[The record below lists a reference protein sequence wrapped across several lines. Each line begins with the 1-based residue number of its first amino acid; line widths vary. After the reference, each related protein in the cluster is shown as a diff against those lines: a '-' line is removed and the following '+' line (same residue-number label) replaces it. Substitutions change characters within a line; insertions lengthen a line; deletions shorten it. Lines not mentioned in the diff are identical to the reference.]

1 MVHQPLYYLALY
13 QKVSG
18 NRRSDSGMKIILLV
32 DIQEG
37 YMNEE
42 LKNLPRDIEKHVNN
56 YDYDLVI
63 ATRFINK
70 NDSLHQTDI
79 RIKDMTVFSSK
90 AKLVEP
96 IDKISDF
103 VLMKSTYTSLTEDVA
118 KLLEKNKV
126 KQVYIA
132 GLNTET
138 SILAT
143 AFDLFDKGIKPVILS
158 HLCNTTN
165 GKAIND
171 AALEILRVAVSDEC
185 IL

>member
-1 MVHQPLYYLALY
+1 
-13 QKVSG
+13 
-18 NRRSDSGMKIILLV
+18 MKIILLV

-42 LKNLPRDIEKHVNN
+42 LRTLPKDIEKHVKN

-70 NDSLHQTDI
+70 NDSLHRSDI
-79 RIKDMTVFSSK
+79 HIKDMTVFSSK

-96 IDKISDF
+96 IDKIADF
-103 VLMKSTYTSLTEDVA
+103 VLMKSTYTSYTVDVA
-118 KLLEKNKV
+118 KLLEKKDV

-143 AFDLFDKGIKPVILS
+143 ALDLFDKGIKPVVLS

-165 GKAIND
+165 GKRINE
-171 AALEILRVAVSDEC
+171 AALEILRIAVGDEC

>member
-1 MVHQPLYYLALY
+1 
-13 QKVSG
+13 
-18 NRRSDSGMKIILLV
+18 MKIILLV

-37 YMNEE
+37 YMNED
-42 LKNLPRDIEKHVNN
+42 LRNLPKDIEKHVKN

-70 NDSLHQTDI
+70 NDSLHQSDI
-79 RIKDMTVFSSK
+79 HIKEMTVFSSK

-96 IDKISDF
+96 IDKIADF
-103 VLMKSTYTSLTEDVA
+103 ILMKSTYTSYTVDVA
-118 KLLEKNKV
+118 KLLEKKDI

-143 AFDLFDKGIKPVILS
+143 ALDLFDKGIKPVVLS

-165 GKAIND
+165 GKRINE
-171 AALEILRVAVSDEC
+171 AALEILRIAVGDEC

>member
-1 MVHQPLYYLALY
+1 
-13 QKVSG
+13 
-18 NRRSDSGMKIILLV
+18 MKIILLV

-37 YMNEE
+37 YMNDE
-42 LKNLPRDIEKHVNN
+42 LRSLPRDIEKHIKN
-56 YDYDLVI
+56 YEYDLVI

-70 NDSLHQTDI
+70 NDSLHKADI
-79 RIKDMTVFSSK
+79 NIREMTVFSSK

-96 IDKISDF
+96 IEKISDF

-118 KLLEKNKV
+118 KLLEKNEV
-126 KQVYIA
+126 KQVYLA

-143 AFDLFDKGIKPVILS
+143 ALDLFDKGIKPVVLS

-165 GKAIND
+165 GKKIND
-171 AALEILRVAVSDEC
+171 AALEILRIAVGDEC

>member
-1 MVHQPLYYLALY
+1 
-13 QKVSG
+13 
-18 NRRSDSGMKIILLV
+18 MKIILLV

-42 LKNLPRDIEKHVNN
+42 LRTLAKDIEKHVKN

-70 NDSLHQTDI
+70 NDSLHRSDI
-79 RIKDMTVFSSK
+79 HIKDMTVFSSK

-96 IDKISDF
+96 IDKIADI
-103 VLMKSTYTSLTEDVA
+103 VLMKSTYTSYTADVA
-118 KLLEKNKV
+118 KLLEKKDV

-132 GLNTET
+132 GLNSET

-143 AFDLFDKGIKPVILS
+143 ALDLFDKGIKPVVLS

-165 GKAIND
+165 GKRINE
-171 AALEILRVAVSDEC
+171 AALEILRIAVGDEC

>member
-1 MVHQPLYYLALY
+1 
-13 QKVSG
+13 
-18 NRRSDSGMKIILLV
+18 MKIILLV

-37 YMNEE
+37 YMNDGIRS
-42 LKNLPRDIEKHVNN
+42 LPKDIEKHVKN

-70 NDSLHQTDI
+70 NDTLHKADI
-79 RIKDMTVFSSK
+79 HIKDMTVFSSK

-96 IDKISDF
+96 IEKISDI
-103 VLMKSTYTSLTEDVA
+103 VLMKSTYTSLTEDVS
-118 KLLEKNKV
+118 KLLQKNKV

-143 AFDLFDKGIKPVILS
+143 AFDLFDKGIKPVVLS
-158 HLCNTTN
+158 HLCNTVN
-165 GKAIND
+165 GKEVNES
-171 AALEILRVAVSDEC
+171 ALNILRIAVGDEC

>member
-1 MVHQPLYYLALY
+1 
-13 QKVSG
+13 
-18 NRRSDSGMKIILLV
+18 MKIILLV

-42 LKNLPRDIEKHVNN
+42 LRTLPKDIEKHVKN

-70 NDSLHQTDI
+70 NDLLHRSDI
-79 RIKDMTVFSSK
+79 HIKDMTVFSSK

-96 IDKISDF
+96 IDKIADI
-103 VLMKSTYTSLTEDVA
+103 VLMKSTYTSYTIDVA
-118 KLLEKNKV
+118 KLLEKKDV

-143 AFDLFDKGIKPVILS
+143 ALDLFDKGIKPVVLS

-165 GKAIND
+165 GKRINE
-171 AALEILRVAVSDEC
+171 AALEILRIAVGDEC

>member
-1 MVHQPLYYLALY
+1 
-13 QKVSG
+13 
-18 NRRSDSGMKIILLV
+18 MKIILLV

-37 YMNEE
+37 YMNER
-42 LKNLPRDIEKHVNN
+42 LRGLPKDIAKHVKN

-70 NDSLHQTDI
+70 NDTLHKADI
-79 RIKDMTVFSSK
+79 HIKSMTVFSSQ

-96 IDKISDF
+96 IEEITDF
-103 VLMKSTYTSLTEDVA
+103 VLMKSTYTSITKDVI

-126 KQVYIA
+126 EQVYIA

-138 SILAT
+138 SVLAT

-158 HLCNTTN
+158 HLCNTVN
-165 GKAIND
+165 GEEMNK
-171 AALEILRVAVSDEC
+171 AALNILRKAVGDDC
-185 IL
+185 VL

>member
-1 MVHQPLYYLALY
+1 
-13 QKVSG
+13 
-18 NRRSDSGMKIILLV
+18 MKIILLV

-37 YMNEE
+37 YMNDEIRS
-42 LKNLPRDIEKHVNN
+42 LPKDIEKHVKN

-70 NDSLHQTDI
+70 NDSLHKADI
-79 RIKDMTVFSSK
+79 NIKSMTVFSSK

-96 IDKISDF
+96 IEKIADF
-103 VLMKSTYTSLTEDVA
+103 VLMKSTYTSLTEDVS
-118 KLLEKNKV
+118 KLLEKNQV

-143 AFDLFDKGIKPVILS
+143 AFDLFDKGIKPVVLS
-158 HLCNTTN
+158 HLCNSVN
-165 GKAIND
+165 GKEVNK
-171 AALEILRVAVSDEC
+171 AALDILRIAVGDEC

>member
-1 MVHQPLYYLALY
+1 
-13 QKVSG
+13 
-18 NRRSDSGMKIILLV
+18 MKIILLV

-42 LKNLPRDIEKHVNN
+42 LRNLPKDIEKHVKN

-70 NDSLHQTDI
+70 NDSLHQSDI
-79 RIKDMTVFSSK
+79 HIKDMTVFSSK

-96 IDKISDF
+96 IDKIADF
-103 VLMKSTYTSLTEDVA
+103 VLMKSTYTSYTVDVA
-118 KLLEKNKV
+118 KLLEKKDV

-143 AFDLFDKGIKPVILS
+143 ALDLFDKGIKPVVLS

-165 GKAIND
+165 GKRINE
-171 AALEILRVAVSDEC
+171 AALEILRIAVGDEC

>member
-1 MVHQPLYYLALY
+1 
-13 QKVSG
+13 
-18 NRRSDSGMKIILLV
+18 MKIILLV

-42 LKNLPRDIEKHVNN
+42 LRTLPKDIEKHVKN

-70 NDSLHQTDI
+70 NDSLHRSDI
-79 RIKDMTVFSSK
+79 HIKDMTVFSSK
-90 AKLVEP
+90 AKLVNP
-96 IDKISDF
+96 IDKIADI
-103 VLMKSTYTSLTEDVA
+103 VLMKSTYTSYTADVA
-118 KLLEKNKV
+118 KLLEKKDV

-143 AFDLFDKGIKPVILS
+143 ALDLFDKGIKPVVLS

-165 GKAIND
+165 GKRINE
-171 AALEILRVAVSDEC
+171 AALEILRIAVGDEC

>member
-1 MVHQPLYYLALY
+1 
-13 QKVSG
+13 
-18 NRRSDSGMKIILLV
+18 MKIILLV

-37 YMNEE
+37 YMNDR
-42 LKNLPRDIEKHVNN
+42 LRSLPKDIAKHVKN
-56 YDYDLVI
+56 YDYDLAI

-70 NDSLHQTDI
+70 NDSLHKADI
-79 RIKDMTVFSSK
+79 NIKNMTVFSSK

-96 IDKISDF
+96 IEQIADF
-103 VLMKSTYTSLTEDVA
+103 VLMKSTYTSITEDVI

-126 KQVYIA
+126 EQVYIA

-158 HLCNTTN
+158 HLCNTVN
-165 GKAIND
+165 GEEMNQ
-171 AALEILRVAVSDEC
+171 AALNILRNAVGDEC
-185 IL
+185 VL

>member
-1 MVHQPLYYLALY
+1 
-13 QKVSG
+13 
-18 NRRSDSGMKIILLV
+18 MKIILLV

-37 YMNEE
+37 YMNDEVRS
-42 LKNLPRDIEKHVNN
+42 LPKDIEKHIKN

-70 NDSLHQTDI
+70 NDSLHKADI
-79 RIKDMTVFSSK
+79 NIKNMTVFSSQ

-96 IDKISDF
+96 IEKISDF

-143 AFDLFDKGIKPVILS
+143 ALDLFDKGIKPVILS
-158 HLCNTTN
+158 NLCNTTN
-165 GKAIND
+165 GKRINE
-171 AALEILRVAVSDEC
+171 AALEILRIAVGDEC

>member
-1 MVHQPLYYLALY
+1 
-13 QKVSG
+13 
-18 NRRSDSGMKIILLV
+18 MKIILLV

-37 YMNEE
+37 YMRDE
-42 LKNLPRDIEKHVNN
+42 LRNLPKDIEKHIKN
-56 YDYDLVI
+56 YDYYLVI

-70 NDSLHQTDI
+70 NDSLHKADI
-79 RIKDMTVFSSK
+79 HIKDMTVFSSK

-96 IDKISDF
+96 IEKISDF
-103 VLMKSTYTSLTEDVA
+103 VLMKSTYTSLTEDVV
-118 KLLEKNKV
+118 KLLEKNQV

-158 HLCNTTN
+158 HLCNSVN
-165 GKAIND
+165 GQEINK
-171 AALEILRVAVSDEC
+171 AALDILRKAVGDEC
-185 IL
+185 VL

>member
-1 MVHQPLYYLALY
+1 
-13 QKVSG
+13 
-18 NRRSDSGMKIILLV
+18 MKIILLV

-42 LKNLPRDIEKHVNN
+42 LRNLPKDIEKHVKN

-70 NDSLHQTDI
+70 NDSLHQSDI
-79 RIKDMTVFSSK
+79 HIKDMTVFSSK
-90 AKLVEP
+90 AKLVGP
-96 IDKISDF
+96 IDQIADF
-103 VLMKSTYTSLTEDVA
+103 VLMKSTYTSYTADVA
-118 KLLEKNKV
+118 KLLEKKDV

-143 AFDLFDKGIKPVILS
+143 ALDLFDKGIKPVVLS

-165 GKAIND
+165 GKRINE
-171 AALEILRVAVSDEC
+171 AALEILRIAVGDEC

>member
-1 MVHQPLYYLALY
+1 
-13 QKVSG
+13 
-18 NRRSDSGMKIILLV
+18 MKIILLV

-42 LKNLPRDIEKHVNN
+42 LRNLPKDIEKHVKN

-70 NDSLHQTDI
+70 NDSLHQSDI
-79 RIKDMTVFSSK
+79 HIKDMTVFSSK

-96 IDKISDF
+96 IDKIADF
-103 VLMKSTYTSLTEDVA
+103 ILMKSTYTSYTVDVA
-118 KLLEKNKV
+118 KLLEKKDV

-143 AFDLFDKGIKPVILS
+143 ALDLFDKGIKPVVLS

-165 GKAIND
+165 GKRINE
-171 AALEILRVAVSDEC
+171 AALEILRIAVGDEC

>member
-1 MVHQPLYYLALY
+1 
-13 QKVSG
+13 
-18 NRRSDSGMKIILLV
+18 MKIILLV

-37 YMNEE
+37 YMNED
-42 LKNLPRDIEKHVNN
+42 LKNLPKDIEKHVKN

-70 NDSLHQTDI
+70 NDSLHQSDI
-79 RIKDMTVFSSK
+79 HIKEMTVFSSK

-96 IDKISDF
+96 IDKIADF
-103 VLMKSTYTSLTEDVA
+103 ILMKSTYTSYTVDVA
-118 KLLEKNKV
+118 KLLEKKDI

-143 AFDLFDKGIKPVILS
+143 ALDLFDKGIKPVVLS

-165 GKAIND
+165 GKRINE
-171 AALEILRVAVSDEC
+171 AALEILRIAVGDEC

>member
-1 MVHQPLYYLALY
+1 
-13 QKVSG
+13 
-18 NRRSDSGMKIILLV
+18 MKIILLV

-37 YMNEE
+37 YMNDE
-42 LKNLPRDIEKHVNN
+42 LRSLPRDIEKHIKN
-56 YDYDLVI
+56 YEYDLVI

-70 NDSLHQTDI
+70 NDSLHKADI
-79 RIKDMTVFSSK
+79 NIREMTVFSSK

-96 IDKISDF
+96 IEKISDF

-118 KLLEKNKV
+118 KLLEKNEV
-126 KQVYIA
+126 KQVYLA

-143 AFDLFDKGIKPVILS
+143 AFDLFDKGIKPVVLS

-165 GKAIND
+165 GKKIND
-171 AALEILRVAVSDEC
+171 AALEILRIAVGDEC

>member
-1 MVHQPLYYLALY
+1 
-13 QKVSG
+13 
-18 NRRSDSGMKIILLV
+18 MKIILLI

-37 YMNEE
+37 YMNEH
-42 LKNLPRDIEKHVNN
+42 LKDFPKKIEKHVVN

-70 NDSLHQTDI
+70 NDSLHKSDI
-79 RIKDMTVFSSK
+79 KIKDMTVFSSK

-96 IDKISDF
+96 IEKLSDF
-103 VLMKSTYTSLTEDVA
+103 VLMKSTYTSLTDDVA
-118 KLLEKNKV
+118 KLLEKNNV
-126 KQVYIA
+126 KQVYLA

-138 SILAT
+138 SIIAT
-143 AFDLFDKGIKPVILS
+143 AFDLFDKGIKPVVLS

-165 GKAIND
+165 GDDINQK
-171 AALEILRVAVSDEC
+171 ALEILRIGIGDEC

>member
-1 MVHQPLYYLALY
+1 
-13 QKVSG
+13 
-18 NRRSDSGMKIILLV
+18 MKIILLV

-42 LKNLPRDIEKHVNN
+42 LKNLPKDIEKHVKN
-56 YDYDLVI
+56 YDYDVVI

-70 NDSLHQTDI
+70 NDSLHQSDI
-79 RIKDMTVFSSK
+79 HIKDMTVFSSK
-90 AKLVEP
+90 AKLVAP
-96 IDKISDF
+96 IDKIADF
-103 VLMKSTYTSLTEDVA
+103 VLMKSTYTSYTADVA
-118 KLLEKNKV
+118 NLLEKKDV

-143 AFDLFDKGIKPVILS
+143 ALDLFDKGIKPVVLS

-165 GKAIND
+165 GKRINE
-171 AALEILRVAVSDEC
+171 AALEILRIAVGDEC

>member
-1 MVHQPLYYLALY
+1 
-13 QKVSG
+13 
-18 NRRSDSGMKIILLV
+18 MKIILLV

-37 YMNEE
+37 YMNDE
-42 LKNLPRDIEKHVNN
+42 LRSLPRDIEKHIKN
-56 YDYDLVI
+56 YEYDLVI

-70 NDSLHQTDI
+70 NDSLHKADI
-79 RIKDMTVFSSK
+79 NIREMTVFSSK

-96 IDKISDF
+96 IEKISDF

-118 KLLEKNKV
+118 KLLEKNEV
-126 KQVYIA
+126 KQVYLA

-143 AFDLFDKGIKPVILS
+143 AFDLFDKGIKPVVLS

-165 GKAIND
+165 GKKIND
-171 AALEILRVAVSDEC
+171 AALEILKIAVGDEC

>member
-1 MVHQPLYYLALY
+1 
-13 QKVSG
+13 
-18 NRRSDSGMKIILLV
+18 MKIILLV

-37 YMNEE
+37 YMNPSIES
-42 LKNLPRDIEKHVNN
+42 LPKSIEKHVKN

-70 NDSLHQTDI
+70 NDSLHKADI
-79 RIKDMTVFSSK
+79 NIRNMTVFSSK

-96 IDKISDF
+96 IESISDI
-103 VLMKSTYTSLTEDVA
+103 VLMKSTYTSLTDDVI

-126 KQVYIA
+126 TQVYIA

-138 SILAT
+138 SIMAT
-143 AFDLFDKGIKPVILS
+143 AIDLFDRGIKPIILS
-158 HLCNTTN
+158 NLCNSAN
-165 GKAIND
+165 GETIHQ
-171 AALEILRVAVSDEC
+171 AAMDILRIAVGDEC

>member
-1 MVHQPLYYLALY
+1 
-13 QKVSG
+13 
-18 NRRSDSGMKIILLV
+18 MKIILLV

-42 LKNLPRDIEKHVNN
+42 LRNLPKDIEKHVKN

-70 NDSLHQTDI
+70 NDSLHQSDI
-79 RIKDMTVFSSK
+79 HIKDMTVFSSK
-90 AKLVEP
+90 AKLVGP
-96 IDKISDF
+96 IDQIADF
-103 VLMKSTYTSLTEDVA
+103 VLLKSTYTSYTADVA
-118 KLLEKNKV
+118 KLLEKKDI

-143 AFDLFDKGIKPVILS
+143 ALDLFDKGIKPVILS

-165 GKAIND
+165 GKRINE
-171 AALEILRVAVSDEC
+171 AALEILRIAVGDEC

>member
-1 MVHQPLYYLALY
+1 
-13 QKVSG
+13 
-18 NRRSDSGMKIILLV
+18 MKIILLV

-37 YMNEE
+37 YMNED
-42 LKNLPRDIEKHVNN
+42 LRNLPKDIEKHVKN

-70 NDSLHQTDI
+70 NDSLHQSDI
-79 RIKDMTVFSSK
+79 HIKDMTVFSSK

-96 IDKISDF
+96 IDKIADF
-103 VLMKSTYTSLTEDVA
+103 ILMKSTYTSYTVDVA
-118 KLLEKNKV
+118 KLLEKKDV

-143 AFDLFDKGIKPVILS
+143 ALDLFDKGIKPVVLS

-165 GKAIND
+165 GKRINE
-171 AALEILRVAVSDEC
+171 AALEILRIAVGDEC

>member
-1 MVHQPLYYLALY
+1 
-13 QKVSG
+13 
-18 NRRSDSGMKIILLV
+18 MKIILLV

-42 LKNLPRDIEKHVNN
+42 LRTLPKDIEKHVKN

-70 NDSLHQTDI
+70 NDSLHRSDI
-79 RIKDMTVFSSK
+79 HIKDMTVFSSK

-96 IDKISDF
+96 IDKIADI
-103 VLMKSTYTSLTEDVA
+103 VLMKSTYTSYTIDVA
-118 KLLEKNKV
+118 KLLEKKDV

-143 AFDLFDKGIKPVILS
+143 ALDLFDKGIKPVVLS

-165 GKAIND
+165 GKRINE
-171 AALEILRVAVSDEC
+171 AALEILRIAVGDEC

>member
-1 MVHQPLYYLALY
+1 
-13 QKVSG
+13 
-18 NRRSDSGMKIILLV
+18 MKIILLV

-37 YMNEE
+37 YMNDQ
-42 LKNLPRDIEKHVNN
+42 LKGLPKDIAKHVNN

-70 NDSLHQTDI
+70 NDSLHKADI
-79 RIKDMTVFSSK
+79 HIKSMTVFSSK

-96 IDKISDF
+96 IEQIADII
-103 VLMKSTYTSLTEDVA
+103 LMKSTYTSITDDVK
-118 KLLEKNKV
+118 KLLDKNKV

-143 AFDLFDKGIKPVILS
+143 AFDLFDKGIKPVVLS
-158 HLCNTTN
+158 HLCNTVN
-165 GKAIND
+165 GEEMNK
-171 AALEILRVAVSDEC
+171 AALNILRKAVGEEC
-185 IL
+185 VL

>member
-1 MVHQPLYYLALY
+1 
-13 QKVSG
+13 
-18 NRRSDSGMKIILLV
+18 MKIILLV

-42 LKNLPRDIEKHVNN
+42 LRNLPKDIEKHVKN

-70 NDSLHQTDI
+70 NDSLHQSDI
-79 RIKDMTVFSSK
+79 HIKDMTVFSSK
-90 AKLVEP
+90 AKLVAP
-96 IDKISDF
+96 IDKIADF
-103 VLMKSTYTSLTEDVA
+103 VLMKSTYTSYTADVA
-118 KLLEKNKV
+118 NLLEKKDV

-143 AFDLFDKGIKPVILS
+143 ALDLFDKGIKPVILS

-165 GKAIND
+165 GKRINE
-171 AALEILRVAVSDEC
+171 AALEILRIAVGDEC

>member
-1 MVHQPLYYLALY
+1 
-13 QKVSG
+13 
-18 NRRSDSGMKIILLV
+18 MKIILLV

-37 YMNEE
+37 CINNE
-42 LKNLPRDIEKHVNN
+42 LRGLPRDIEKHVKNF
-56 YDYDLVI
+56 DYDLVI

-70 NDSLHQTDI
+70 NDSLHKNDI
-79 RIKDMTVFSSK
+79 KVKDMTVFSPK

-96 IDKISDF
+96 IDQIADF
-103 VLMKSTYTSLTEDVA
+103 VLMKSTYSSLTEDVY

-126 KQVYIA
+126 KQVYVA

-143 AFDLFDKGIKPVILS
+143 AYDLFDKGIKPIVLS
-158 HLCNTTN
+158 NLCNTTSGRDIN
-165 GKAIND
+165 SKALD
-171 AALEILRVAVSDEC
+171 ILRIAIGDEC

>member
-1 MVHQPLYYLALY
+1 
-13 QKVSG
+13 
-18 NRRSDSGMKIILLV
+18 MKIILLV

-42 LKNLPRDIEKHVNN
+42 LRALPKDIEKHVKN

-70 NDSLHQTDI
+70 NDSLHRSDI
-79 RIKDMTVFSSK
+79 HIKDMTVFSSK

-96 IDKISDF
+96 IDKVADI
-103 VLMKSTYTSLTEDVA
+103 VLMKSTYTSYTSDVA
-118 KLLEKNKV
+118 KLLEKNDV

-143 AFDLFDKGIKPVILS
+143 TLDLFDRGIKPVVLS

-165 GKAIND
+165 GKRINE
-171 AALEILRVAVSDEC
+171 AALEILRIAVGDEC

>member
-1 MVHQPLYYLALY
+1 
-13 QKVSG
+13 
-18 NRRSDSGMKIILLV
+18 MKIIILV

-42 LKNLPRDIEKHVNN
+42 LRTLPKDIEKHVKN

-70 NDSLHQTDI
+70 NDSLHRSDI
-79 RIKDMTVFSSK
+79 HIKNMTVFSSK
-90 AKLVEP
+90 AKLAPP
-96 IDKISDF
+96 IDKIADF
-103 VLMKSTYTSLTEDVA
+103 VLMKSTYTSYTDDVA
-118 KLLEKNKV
+118 KLLEKKGV

-143 AFDLFDKGIKPVILS
+143 ALDLFDNGIKPVILS

-165 GKAIND
+165 GRRINE
-171 AALEILRVAVSDEC
+171 AALEILRIAVGEEC